1 MTAAAFGFPE
11 WLSLAFF
18 LFFSIL
24 AWLRPI
30 DRGRQ
35 LKATALGV
43 LGIALLLALPATSNH
58 GVTLQ
63 RILPLVLIPLAYWQT
78 GQFSAPIHQGLQTA
92 LAAMDRR
99 IVQALEK
106 IGIARRRLPQ
116 LDAIFEYA
124 YLFVYPMVPSGLAVL
139 YFAGEIG
146 HAQEFWTVIL
156 PPAYLC
162 YATLPFVRTLPPR
175 LLEKPEAQDAQRTH
189 IRAFNLVVVRL
200 ITHQSNTFPSGHAVA
215 AVAVALELI
224 RWVPVAG
231 ILYALLAMG
240 IMAGAFLGRY
250 HYAADV
256 LIGGAIAALS
266 FIVVIFVQ

>member
-1 MTAAAFGFPE
+1 MKAEFGFPE

-30 DRGRQ
+30 DRDRR

-43 LGIALLLALPATSNH
+43 LGIALLLALLTRSNDD
-58 GVTLQ
+58 VALQ
-63 RILPLVLIPLAYWQT
+63 RVLPLVFIPLAYWQT
-78 GQFSAPIHQGLQTA
+78 GQFSAPIHQRLQNA
-92 LAAMDRR
+92 LAATDRR
-99 IVQALEK
+99 ILQVLEK
-106 IGIARRRLPQ
+106 TGIAKWQLPR

-175 LLEKPEAQDAQRTH
+175 LLEKPEPPDAERTR

-224 RWVPVAG
+224 RWVPAAG
-231 ILYALLAMG
+231 VLYALLATG

-266 FIVVIFVQ
+266 FVIVIVAQ